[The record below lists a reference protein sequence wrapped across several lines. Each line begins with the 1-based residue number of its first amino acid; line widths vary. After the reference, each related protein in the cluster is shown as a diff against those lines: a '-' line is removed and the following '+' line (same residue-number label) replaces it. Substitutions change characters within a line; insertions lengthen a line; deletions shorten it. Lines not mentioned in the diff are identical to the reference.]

1 MTKNECVPI
10 VQKKEILRK
19 LSINYSA
26 EEEPRKSILHRSYEM
41 TDTHNGAAK
50 LCSGNWEKVTEGKSS
65 SARLVESTQEG
76 EKIFLDGQNPSA
88 EKIST

>member
-19 LSINYSA
+19 LSIIYSA

-50 LCSGNWEKVTEGKSS
+50 LCSGN
-65 SARLVESTQEG
+65 
-76 EKIFLDGQNPSA
+76 
-88 EKIST
+88 